1 MIILARLR
9 GVSLTQPMLINVLFL
24 SRPEGYRELRNE
36 IHCLKSVQ
44 IRIFFWSVFSRIR
57 TE

>member
-24 SRPEGYRELRNE
+24 SRPEGYRELRYKACMGMSKMVPNSE
-36 IHCLKSVQ
+36 LAS
-44 IRIFFWSVFSRIR
+44 SR
-57 TE
+57 E